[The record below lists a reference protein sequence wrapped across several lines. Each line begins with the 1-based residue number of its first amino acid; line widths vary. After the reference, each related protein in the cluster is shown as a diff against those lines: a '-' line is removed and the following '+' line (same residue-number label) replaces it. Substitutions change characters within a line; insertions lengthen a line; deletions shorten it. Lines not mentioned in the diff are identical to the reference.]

1 MSLTTT
7 LNTFSPLM
15 ISTALLSTLS
25 WLGFIVAGFVLWNN
39 GNTNGGYSMV
49 GIAIILPAV
58 VAVIANFGF
67 GPLATLSAIQI
78 SSAHWLGSLSWL
90 GFIVCG
96 FVLWAYGNTNGGYSM
111 VGIAT
116 SLPFA
121 VAVILATVNAY
132 HPLAVSMAQLAQS
145 VPLLLTQSWL
155 GFIVSG
161 FMLWFY
167 GNTNGGYAMVGIAIC
182 LPAVVATFL
191 ALHTSCRRAPFSAP
205 LVYVLGWLS
214 SLSWSG
220 FLVAGF
226 MLWYYGNTN
235 GGYAMVGIAII
246 LPAVVATGLLVSSSR
261 GVKALPASGSSV
273 SVATATAMNAQDI
286 SGALAPASGSSASA
300 ASESSVVVDASVK
313 V

>member
-1 MSLTTT
+1 MSLAT

-67 GPLATLSAIQI
+67 GPLATLSALQI

-121 VAVILATVNAY
+121 VAVILATLNAY
-132 HPLAVSMAQLAQS
+132 RPLVVSMAQLVQS

-167 GNTNGGYAMVGIAIC
+167 GNTNGGYSMVGIAIC
-182 LPAVVATFL
+182 LPAVVAALL
-191 ALHTSCRRAPFSAP
+191 AVHTSCRRAPFSAP

-226 MLWYYGNTN
+226 MLWYYGNTS

-246 LPAVVATGLLVSSSR
+246 LPAVVATALLASSR
-261 GVKALPASGSSV
+261 GVKALPAAVSV
-273 SVATATAMNAQDI
+273 STATAGHAQDI
-286 SGALAPASGSSASA
+286 SGAIVSA
-300 ASESSVVVDASVK
+300 ATSAPSETATATATSVVVDASVK